1 MLAQAVW
8 HVVELRKM
16 AINSTDTWKKK
27 KENRERLKQCWAM
40 DLDWSLFPPTL
51 KKVKFYITC
60 GGVIKLCLL

>member
-1 MLAQAVW
+1 
-8 HVVELRKM
+8 M
-16 AINSTDTWKKK
+16 ATNFTDTWKKK

-40 DLDWSLFPPTL
+40 DLDPL